1 MHAELADAGF
11 AWLRGFIDR
20 AETAALGETLEALCR
35 TLPHEEGR
43 AAAGVRIPLAAWTGA
58 RELLQRPTLAGP
70 LESAL
75 GGPPRLVRVLLFD
88 KSATAVWFVRW
99 HRDTMIPVREHRPG
113 RELTAPSVKAGVPH
127 VRATATVLARMLA
140 LRLHLDA
147 STPGNGPLKVLPG
160 SHRIHDL
167 FAPEAAL
174 PRDHVAHAVT
184 CLAEPGDLLLMRPL
198 LLHASPKPVD
208 GNRRRVLQLEVSGPQ
223 ELPGGH
229 DWYEH

>member
-1 MHAELADAGF
+1 MHAELANTGF
-11 AWLRGFIDR
+11 AWLRGFMSR
-20 AETAALGETLEALCR
+20 AETAALGETLEALR
-35 TLPHEEGR
+35 GMLPHDDGR
-43 AAAGVRIPLAAWTGA
+43 AAAGVRIPLTAWTGA
-58 RELLQRPTLAGP
+58 RELLQRSTLAGL

-75 GGPPRLVRVLLFD
+75 DGPPRLVRVLLFD
-88 KSATAVWFVRW
+88 KSAAAPWFVRW
-99 HRDTMIPVREHRPG
+99 HRDTMIPVREHRPS
-113 RELTAPSVKAGVPH
+113 RELAAPSVKAGVPH

-147 STPGNGPLKVLPG
+147 SMPGNGPLKVLPG

-167 FAPEAAL
+167 SAPEAAL
-174 PRDHVAHAVT
+174 PGDDMARAVT

-223 ELPGGH
+223 ELPDGH
-229 DWYEH
+229 VWHEH